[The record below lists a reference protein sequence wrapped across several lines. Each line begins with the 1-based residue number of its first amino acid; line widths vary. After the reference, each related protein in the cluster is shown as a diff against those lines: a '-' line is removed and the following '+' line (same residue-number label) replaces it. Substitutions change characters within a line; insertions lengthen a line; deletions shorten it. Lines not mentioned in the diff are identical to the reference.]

1 MYPPKFPMD
10 GIYRVKILAVMQD
23 DAAYYIRYDISVGPC
38 VGWAT
43 YIYQQTGKWPLVW
56 RLDKH
61 RGTTAIRC
69 ALDALNRG
77 RHARIQSLVE
87 SVGHHI
93 CLELHRRMGT
103 RYIDVRRSLP
113 ASAYQVTP
121 DDIRVGT
128 EGGWRQGDPN
138 WRHAL
143 LLANLSGLPV
153 LSSDSREGK
162 SPMVDWC
169 AEHGVIILPQ
179 YLPAGDY
186 TLSGSNVIVDRKDNI
201 LELYK
206 DFAGSQNRQSYENA
220 ALLTQI
226 AGKQLVYVI
235 GTAPDDHVVQISDLS
250 HWQFTFKNQTFVG
263 THLYQQVLRHQAMY
277 PHISFIFAKREK
289 VCQTIGTRSQSEV
302 RDAMLIICKVKT

>member
-1 MYPPKFPMD
+1 MYPPNPPTD
-10 GIYRVKILAVMQD
+10 GIYRVKLLSAEQD
-23 DAAYYIRYDISVGPC
+23 CTAYYIRYDISVGPC

-69 ALDALNRG
+69 ALDALHRSGCTNV
-77 RHARIQSLVE
+77 QSLAQAA
-87 SVGHHI
+87 GHHI
-93 CLELHRRMGT
+93 CLELHRRTGT

-113 ASAYQVTP
+113 ASAAQITP
-121 DDIRVGT
+121 DDIRIGT
-128 EGGWRQGDPN
+128 TGGWRQGDPN

-153 LSSDSREGK
+153 LNADSREGH

-186 TLSGSNVIVDRKDNI
+186 TTSNSNVIVDRKDNI

-206 DFAGSQNRQSYENA
+206 DFAGSRNRKSYENT
-220 ALLTQI
+220 ALLAQVV
-226 AGKQLVYVI
+226 GKQLVYVI
-235 GTAPDDHVVQISDLS
+235 GTDPSDHVELISDLAQ
-250 HWQFTFKNQTFVG
+250 WQCTVKNLTFVG
-263 THLYQQVLRHQAMY
+263 TYLHEQILRHQAMY
-277 PHISFIFAKREK
+277 PHISFTFVKREE
-289 VCQTIGTRSQSEV
+289 VCQTIWDTLSV
-302 RDAMLIICKVKT
+302 

>member
-1 MYPPKFPMD
+1 MYPPKIPMD

-43 YIYQQTGKWPLVW
+43 YMYQQTGKWPLVW

-77 RHARIQSLVE
+77 RHTRIQSLVE

-103 RYIDVRRSLP
+103 RYIGVRRSLP

-289 VCQTIGTRSQSEV
+289 VCQTIWDTLS
-302 RDAMLIICKVKT
+302 K

>member
-1 MYPPKFPMD
+1 MYSPNPPTD
-10 GIYRVKILAVMQD
+10 GIYRVKLLAVEQD
-23 DAAYYIRYDISVGPC
+23 DVAYYIRYDISVGPC

-69 ALDALNRG
+69 ALDALKCGNRTN
-77 RHARIQSLVE
+77 IQSLGQA
-87 SVGHHI
+87 VGDHI
-93 CLELHRRMGT
+93 CLELHRRMDAK
-103 RYIDVRRSLP
+103 YIDVRRSLP
-113 ASAYQVTP
+113 ASAYRITP

-153 LSSDSREGK
+153 LNADSREGQ

-186 TLSGSNVIVDRKDNI
+186 TLLGSNVIVDRKDNI

-277 PHISFIFAKREK
+277 PHVSFVFVNRERL
-289 VCQTIGTRSQSEV
+289 CQTIWDTFS
-302 RDAMLIICKVKT
+302 K

>member
-1 MYPPKFPMD
+1 MYPPNPPTD
-10 GIYRVKILAVMQD
+10 GIYRVKLLAVEQD

-43 YIYQQTGKWPLVW
+43 YIYQQTGKWPLIW

-61 RGTTAIRC
+61 RGATAIRC
-69 ALDALNRG
+69 ALDALKCGNRTS
-77 RHARIQSLVE
+77 IKSL
-87 SVGHHI
+87 GQAAGYHI
-93 CLELHRRMGT
+93 CLEIRRNGAK
-103 RYIDVRRSLP
+103 YIDVRRSLP

-121 DDIRVGT
+121 DDIRIGT

-143 LLANLSGLPV
+143 LLANLSGLPT
-153 LSSDSREGK
+153 LYADSREGH

-186 TLSGSNVIVDRKDNI
+186 TLLNGNAIVDRKDNI

-206 DFAGSQNRQSYENA
+206 DFAGSQNRESYENA
-220 ALLTQI
+220 ALLTQM

-235 GTAPDDHVVQISDLS
+235 GTDPDDRVNQISDVAQ
-250 HWQFTFKNQTFVG
+250 WQCTIKNQTFVG
-263 THLYQQVLRHQAMY
+263 THLYKQILRHQTMY
-277 PHISFIFAKREK
+277 PHVSFVFTKREE
-289 VCQTIGTRSQSEV
+289 VCQTIWDMLSE
-302 RDAMLIICKVKT
+302 

>member
-1 MYPPKFPMD
+1 MYPPKIPMD

-69 ALDALNRG
+69 ALDALHLSGCANV
-77 RHARIQSLVE
+77 QSLAQAA
-87 SVGHHI
+87 GHHI
-93 CLELHRRMGT
+93 CLELHRQTGT

-113 ASAYQVTP
+113 AYAAQITP
-121 DDIRVGT
+121 DDIRMGT
-128 EGGWRQGDPN
+128 TGGWRQGDSN

-143 LLANLSGLPV
+143 LLAHLSGLPV
-153 LSSDSREGK
+153 LNADSREGK
-162 SPMVDWC
+162 SPMVNWC

-186 TLSGSNVIVDRKDNI
+186 TTSNSNVIIDRKDTI

-206 DFAGSQNRQSYENA
+206 DFASSGNRYSYENA
-220 ALLTQI
+220 ALLAQI
-226 AGKQLVYVI
+226 AGKQLVYVV
-235 GTAPDDHVVQISDLS
+235 GTDPSDHVERISDLA
-250 HWQFTFKNQTFVG
+250 QRQCTVKNQTFVG
-263 THLYQQVLRHQAMY
+263 TYLHEQILRHQAMY
-277 PHISFIFAKREK
+277 PHISFTFVKREE
-289 VCQTIGTRSQSEV
+289 VCQTIWDTLSV
-302 RDAMLIICKVKT
+302 

>member
-1 MYPPKFPMD
+1 MYPPNPPTD
-10 GIYRVKILAVMQD
+10 GIYRVKLLSAEQD

-43 YIYQQTGKWPLVW
+43 YIYQQTGKWPLIW
-56 RLDKH
+56 RLDKR
-61 RGTTAIRC
+61 RGTTVIRC

-113 ASAYQVTP
+113 ASAAQITP
-121 DDIRVGT
+121 NDIRIGT
-128 EGGWRQGDPN
+128 TGGWRQGDPN

-250 HWQFTFKNQTFVG
+250 HWQFTFNNQTFVG

-277 PHISFIFAKREK
+277 PHISFTFVKREE
-289 VCQTIGTRSQSEV
+289 VCQTIWDTLSV
-302 RDAMLIICKVKT
+302 

>member
-1 MYPPKFPMD
+1 MYPPNPPTD
-10 GIYRVKILAVMQD
+10 GIYRVKLLSAEQD
-23 DAAYYIRYDISVGPC
+23 CTAYYIRYDISVGPC

-43 YIYQQTGKWPLVW
+43 YIYQQTGKWPLIW

-61 RGTTAIRC
+61 RGTTVIRC
-69 ALDALNRG
+69 ALDALHLSGCANV
-77 RHARIQSLVE
+77 QSLAQAA
-87 SVGHHI
+87 GHHI
-93 CLELHRRMGT
+93 CLELHRRTGT

-113 ASAYQVTP
+113 ASAYRITP
-121 DDIRVGT
+121 DDIRIGT

-153 LSSDSREGK
+153 LSSDSRESK

-186 TLSGSNVIVDRKDNI
+186 TTSNSNVIIDRKDTI

-206 DFAGSQNRQSYENA
+206 DFASSGNRYSYENA
-220 ALLTQI
+220 ALLAQI
-226 AGKQLVYVI
+226 AGKQLVYVV
-235 GTAPDDHVVQISDLS
+235 GTTPDNHVEQISDLA
-250 HWQFTFKNQTFVG
+250 HWRCTIKNQTFVG
-263 THLYQQVLRHQAMY
+263 TYLHEQILRHQAMY
-277 PHISFIFAKREK
+277 PHVIFIFAKREE
-289 VCQTIGTRSQSEV
+289 VCQTIWDTLSERS
-302 RDAMLIICKVKT
+302 L

>member
-1 MYPPKFPMD
+1 MYPPQQPNN
-10 GIYRVKILAVMQD
+10 GPYLVKLLSTIENEY
-23 DAAYYIRYDISVGPC
+23 AYEIRYDIAVGHS

-43 YIYQQTGKWPLVW
+43 YMYQQTGKWPLVW

-77 RHARIQSLVE
+77 SHANIRSLAQA
-87 SVGHHI
+87 VGHHI
-93 CLELHRRMGT
+93 RLELHRRMGT

-121 DDIRVGT
+121 DDIRVET

-153 LSSDSREGK
+153 LNADSREGQ
-162 SPMVDWC
+162 SPMVNWC

-186 TLSGSNVIVDRKDNI
+186 TTSSSHVIVDRKDNI

-206 DFAGSQNRQSYENA
+206 NFTGSQNRQSYENA
-220 ALLTQI
+220 ALLAQI

-235 GTAPDDHVVQISDLS
+235 GTAPDDRVEQISDLC
-250 HWQFTFKNQTFVG
+250 HWQFTLKNQTFVG
-263 THLYQQVLRHQAMY
+263 THLYQQVLRHQTMY

-289 VCQTIGTRSQSEV
+289 VCQTIWDTLS
-302 RDAMLIICKVKT
+302 K

>member
-1 MYPPKFPMD
+1 MYPPKIPMD

-43 YIYQQTGKWPLVW
+43 YIYQQTGKWPLIW
-56 RLDKH
+56 RLDKR
-61 RGTTAIRC
+61 RGTTIIRC
-69 ALDALNRG
+69 ALDALHLSGCANV
-77 RHARIQSLVE
+77 QSLAQAD
-87 SVGHHI
+87 GHHI
-93 CLELHRRMGT
+93 CLELHRRTGT

-113 ASAYQVTP
+113 ASAYRITP
-121 DDIRVGT
+121 DDIRIGT

-153 LSSDSREGK
+153 LNADSREGH

-186 TLSGSNVIVDRKDNI
+186 TTSNSNVIVDRKDNI

-206 DFAGSQNRQSYENA
+206 DFAGSRNRKSYENT
-220 ALLTQI
+220 ALLAQVV
-226 AGKQLVYVI
+226 GKQLVYVI
-235 GTAPDDHVVQISDLS
+235 GTDPRDHVERISDLAQ
-250 HWQFTFKNQTFVG
+250 WQCTVKNQTFVG
-263 THLYQQVLRHQAMY
+263 TYLHEQILRHQAMY
-277 PHISFIFAKREK
+277 PHISFTFVKREE
-289 VCQTIGTRSQSEV
+289 VCQTIWDTLSV
-302 RDAMLIICKVKT
+302 

>member
-1 MYPPKFPMD
+1 MYPPNPPTD
-10 GIYRVKILAVMQD
+10 GIYRVKLLSAEQD
-23 DAAYYIRYDISVGPC
+23 CTAYYIRYDISVGPC

-56 RLDKH
+56 RVDKH

-69 ALDALNRG
+69 ALDALKCGNRTN
-77 RHARIQSLVE
+77 IQSLGQA
-87 SVGHHI
+87 VGEHI
-93 CLELHRRMGT
+93 CLEICRNGAK
-103 RYIDVRRSLP
+103 YIDVRRSLP
-113 ASAYQVTP
+113 ASAYRITP

-143 LLANLSGLPV
+143 LLANLSGLSV
-153 LSSDSREGK
+153 LNTDSREGH
-162 SPMVDWC
+162 SPMVNWC

-186 TLSGSNVIVDRKDNI
+186 TTSNSNVIVDRKNNI

-206 DFAGSQNRQSYENA
+206 DFVGSRNRKSYENT
-220 ALLTQI
+220 ALLAQVV
-226 AGKQLVYVI
+226 GKQLVYVI
-235 GTAPDDHVVQISDLS
+235 GTDPSDHVELISDLCC
-250 HWQFTFKNQTFVG
+250 WQFTIKNQTFIG

-277 PHISFIFAKREK
+277 PHISFVFAKREEL
-289 VCQTIGTRSQSEV
+289 CQTIWDTLS
-302 RDAMLIICKVKT
+302 K

>member
-1 MYPPKFPMD
+1 MYPPKIPMD

-43 YIYQQTGKWPLVW
+43 YMYQQTGKWPLVW
-56 RLDKH
+56 RLDKR
-61 RGTTAIRC
+61 RGTTVIRC

-77 RHARIQSLVE
+77 RYARIQSLVE

-153 LSSDSREGK
+153 LSSDSREGN

-277 PHISFIFAKREK
+277 PHISFTFVKREE
-289 VCQTIGTRSQSEV
+289 VCQTIWDTLSV
-302 RDAMLIICKVKT
+302 

>member
-1 MYPPKFPMD
+1 MYPPKIPMD

-43 YIYQQTGKWPLVW
+43 YMYQQTGKWPLVW

-277 PHISFIFAKREK
+277 PHISFTFVKREE
-289 VCQTIGTRSQSEV
+289 VCQTIWDTLSV
-302 RDAMLIICKVKT
+302 

>member
-1 MYPPKFPMD
+1 M
-10 GIYRVKILAVMQD
+10 
-23 DAAYYIRYDISVGPC
+23 
-38 VGWAT
+38 
-43 YIYQQTGKWPLVW
+43 YQQTGKWPLVW

-61 RGTTAIRC
+61 RGTTVIRC
-69 ALDALNRG
+69 ALDALHLSGCANV
-77 RHARIQSLVE
+77 QSLAQAA
-87 SVGHHI
+87 GHHI
-93 CLELHRRMGT
+93 CLELHRRTGT

-113 ASAYQVTP
+113 ASAYRITP
-121 DDIRVGT
+121 DDIRIGT

-289 VCQTIGTRSQSEV
+289 VCQTIWDTLS
-302 RDAMLIICKVKT
+302 K